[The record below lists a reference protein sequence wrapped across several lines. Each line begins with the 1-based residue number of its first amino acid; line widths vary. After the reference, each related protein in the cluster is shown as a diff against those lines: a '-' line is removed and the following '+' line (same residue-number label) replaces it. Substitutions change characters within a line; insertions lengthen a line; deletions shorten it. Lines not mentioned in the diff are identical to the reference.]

1 MRRDPLVVDPEK
13 VGCDFLA
20 DGPNGETHLEIKGP
34 VDSKIK
40 AAKNQSTSIPK
51 QGKRVGNK
59 AHKQVMNWC
68 SSNGINMTRPANR
81 DKVLV
86 AMDLFDVSSGEKQEM
101 EQVITKT
108 ATKEATKDG
117 QQMQNIYYSNNQ

>member
-1 MRRDPLVVDPEK
+1 VRRDPLVVDPEK

-68 SSNGINMTRPANR
+68 SST
-81 DKVLV
+81 
-86 AMDLFDVSSGEKQEM
+86 
-101 EQVITKT
+101 
-108 ATKEATKDG
+108 
-117 QQMQNIYYSNNQ
+117 